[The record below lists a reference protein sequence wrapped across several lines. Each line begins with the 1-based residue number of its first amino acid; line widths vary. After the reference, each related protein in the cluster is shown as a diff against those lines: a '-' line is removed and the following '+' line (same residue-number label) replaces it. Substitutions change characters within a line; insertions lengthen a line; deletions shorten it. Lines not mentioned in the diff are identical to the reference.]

1 MRLDFPMMQ
10 KPSRPIG
17 ITLLAIV
24 QILIGVL
31 GLLVSLAIIGLAAVF
46 STLPTV
52 GTLIGTVGIVIGGV
66 FLFFSLIWLA
76 TGVGFLHGK
85 GWAWTLGMIFTVLS
99 ILGAAYVAFTGL
111 YQAGYAL
118 GFWVL
123 MIIYLTRS
131 RVKAFFGKGTISTYM
146 PAMNTQPTMRTAPT
160 LQSQTQ
166 YAPTMQPTLQ
176 YTPSTPTPA
185 PTPVVAIATGK
196 CRSCG
201 VPLAPGNTFC
211 TNCGAKQ

>member
-1 MRLDFPMMQ
+1 MLQ

-17 ITLLAIV
+17 ITLLAII

-31 GLLVSLAIIGLAAVF
+31 GLLVSLAIIGLAALF

-52 GTLIGTVGIVIGGV
+52 GTLIGTVGVVIGGV
-66 FLFFSLIWLA
+66 SLFFSMIWLA

-85 GWAWTLGMIFTVLS
+85 GWAWTLGMIFTILS
-99 ILGAAYVAFTGL
+99 ILGAAYVAFNGV

-118 GFWVL
+118 VFWII

-131 RVKAFFGKGTISTYM
+131 HVKVFFGKGTVPSYM
-146 PAMNTQPTMRTAPT
+146 PAMNTQPTLRSAPT

-166 YAPTMQPTLQ
+166 YAPAAQPFLQ
-176 YTPSTPTPA
+176 YTPAS
-185 PTPVVAIATGK
+185 PTPVLGPVLATATAK

-201 VPLAPGNTFC
+201 VPLVPGNTFC

>member
-1 MRLDFPMMQ
+1 MFSAMMQ
-10 KPSRPIG
+10 KPPRPLG
-17 ITLLAIV
+17 ITFLAII

-31 GLLVSLAIIGLAAVF
+31 GLLVSLAIIGSSALLSALPAVGPLA
-46 STLPTV
+46 STV
-52 GTLIGTVGIVIGGV
+52 GLVIGGV

-76 TGVGFLHGK
+76 TGVGFLHGR
-85 GWAWTLGMIFTVLS
+85 GWAWALGMIFTVLS
-99 ILGAAYVAFTGL
+99 ILGAAYVAFIGI

-118 GFWVL
+118 GFW
-123 MIIYLTRS
+123 IIMLFYLTRS
-131 RVKAFFGKGTISTYM
+131 HVKVFFGKGTAASYM
-146 PAMNTQPTMRTAPT
+146 PAMNTQPTLRAPPT

-166 YAPTMQPTLQ
+166 YAPAVQPTLQ
-176 YTPSTPTPA
+176 YNPAAPSVPA
-185 PTPVVAIATGK
+185 APSATAVGK

>member
-1 MRLDFPMMQ
+1 MMQ
-10 KPSRPIG
+10 KPRRPIG
-17 ITLLAIV
+17 IISV
-24 QILIGVL
+24 GIIEILIGVL
-31 GLLVSLAIIGLAAVF
+31 ALLVSIAIIGVSALF

-52 GTLIGTVGIVIGGV
+52 GTLIGSVGVVIGGV
-66 FLFFSLIWLA
+66 FAFFSLIWLA

-99 ILGAAYVAFTGL
+99 ILGAAYVAFTGV
-111 YQAGYAL
+111 YQASYAL
-118 GFWVL
+118 VFWII
-123 MIIYLTRS
+123 MIVYLTRS
-131 RVKAFFGKGTISTYM
+131 HVKVFFGKGTISTYM

-166 YAPTMQPTLQ
+166 YAPTVQSTLQ
-176 YTPSTPTPA
+176 YTPSTPVPA

>member
-1 MRLDFPMMQ
+1 MMQ
-10 KPSRPIG
+10 KPPRPLG
-17 ITLLAIV
+17 ITFLAII

-31 GLLVSLAIIGLAAVF
+31 GLLVSIVIIAF
-46 STLPTV
+46 SALLTTLPAIGTLASTV
-52 GTLIGTVGIVIGGV
+52 GLVIGGV

-99 ILGAAYVAFTGL
+99 ILGAAYVAFTGV

-118 GFWVL
+118 VFWII

-131 RVKAFFGKGTISTYM
+131 HVKVFFGKGTVPSYM
-146 PAMNTQPTMRTAPT
+146 PAMNTQPTLRSAPT

-166 YAPTMQPTLQ
+166 YAPAAQPFLQ
-176 YTPSTPTPA
+176 YTPASPA
-185 PTPVVAIATGK
+185 PVQGPVVATATAK

-201 VPLAPGNTFC
+201 VPLAPGNSFC

>member
-1 MRLDFPMMQ
+1 MMQ

-17 ITLLAIV
+17 VTILAIIE
-24 QILIGVL
+24 ILIGVL
-31 GLLVSLAIIGLAAVF
+31 GFLVSVAIIGVSALF
-46 STLPTV
+46 STLPAI
-52 GTLIGTVGIVIGGV
+52 GTRIGTVGVVIGGV

-131 RVKAFFGKGTISTYM
+131 HVKSFFGKGTTSTYM
-146 PAMNTQPTMRTAPT
+146 PAMNIQPTMRTAPT

-166 YAPTMQPTLQ
+166 YAPMMQPSLQ
-176 YTPSTPTPA
+176 YSPAAPAPA
-185 PTPVVAIATGK
+185 PTPVVAVGAGK

-201 VPLAPGNTFC
+201 VPLASGNTFC

>member
-1 MRLDFPMMQ
+1 MMQ
-10 KPSRPIG
+10 KPPRPIG
-17 ITLLAIV
+17 ITILGIIE
-24 QILIGVL
+24 ILIGVL
-31 GLLVSLAIIGLAAVF
+31 GLLVSIAIIGVSALF
-46 STLPTV
+46 STLTTV
-52 GTLIGTVGIVIGGV
+52 GTLIGTVGVVIGGV
-66 FLFFSLIWLA
+66 FAFFSLIWLA

-99 ILGAAYVAFTGL
+99 ILGAAYVAFTGV

-118 GFWVL
+118 VFWII

-131 RVKAFFGKGTISTYM
+131 HVKVFFGKGTIPTYM
-146 PAMNTQPTMRTAPT
+146 PTMNTQPTMRTAPT

-176 YTPSTPTPA
+176 YTPSTPLPA
-185 PTPVVAIATGK
+185 PTPVAAVATGK

>member
-1 MRLDFPMMQ
+1 MQ
-10 KPSRPIG
+10 KPPRPIG
-17 ITLLAIV
+17 ITLLAII
-24 QILIGVL
+24 QILIGLL
-31 GLLVSLAIIGLAAVF
+31 GLLVSVVIIGLAALF
-46 STLPTV
+46 ASLFTAIPAV
-52 GTLIGTVGIVIGGV
+52 GILIGTAGIVIGGV

-99 ILGAAYVAFTGL
+99 ILGAAYVAFTGV

-118 GFWVL
+118 AFWII
-123 MIIYLTRS
+123 MTIYLTRS
-131 RVKAFFGKGTISTYM
+131 HVKVFFGKGAVQSYM
-146 PAMNTQPTMRTAPT
+146 PAMNTQPTMRAAPV

-166 YAPTMQPTLQ
+166 YAPAPPTLQ
-176 YTPSTPTPA
+176 YNPTPA
-185 PTPVVAIATGK
+185 PIPAQAPATATGK

-201 VPLAPGNTFC
+201 MPLAPGNSFC

>member
-1 MRLDFPMMQ
+1 VRFDFPMMQ

-17 ITLLAIV
+17 ITLLAII

-31 GLLVSLAIIGLAAVF
+31 GLLVSLAIIGLAALF
-46 STLPTV
+46 STLPAV
-52 GTLIGTVGIVIGGV
+52 GTLIGTVGVVIGGV

-99 ILGAAYVAFTGL
+99 ILGAAYVAFTGV

-118 GFWVL
+118 VFWII

-131 RVKAFFGKGTISTYM
+131 HVKVFFGKGTVPNYM
-146 PAMNTQPTMRTAPT
+146 PAMNTQPTMRSAPV

-166 YAPTMQPTLQ
+166 YAPTAPPTLQ
-176 YTPSTPTPA
+176 YNPA
-185 PTPVVAIATGK
+185 PAPIPAQAPATATGK

-201 VPLAPGNTFC
+201 MPLASGNSFC

>member
-1 MRLDFPMMQ
+1 MMQ

-17 ITLLAIV
+17 ITLLAII

-31 GLLVSLAIIGLAAVF
+31 GLLVSLAIIGLAAIF

-66 FLFFSLIWLA
+66 FLFFSLVWLA
-76 TGVGFLHGK
+76 TGVGFLHGR

-99 ILGAAYVAFTGL
+99 ILGAAYAAFTGL

-118 GFWVL
+118 VFWL
-123 MIIYLTRS
+123 IMIIYLTRS
-131 RVKAFFGKGTISTYM
+131 HVKVFFGKGMVPTSV
-146 PAMNTQPTMRTAPT
+146 PAMNTQPTLRYSPT

-166 YAPTMQPTLQ
+166 YAPAAQPTLQ
-176 YTPSTPTPA
+176 YNPSPSA
-185 PTPVVAIATGK
+185 PGQAPVVAAAMAK

-201 VPLAPGNTFC
+201 VPLAPGNSFC
-211 TNCGAKQ
+211 TSCGAKQ

>member
-1 MRLDFPMMQ
+1 MFSAMMQ
-10 KPSRPIG
+10 KPSRPLG
-17 ITLLAIV
+17 ITFLAII

-31 GLLVSLAIIGLAAVF
+31 GLLVSIVIIAF
-46 STLPTV
+46 SALLTTLPAIGTLASTV
-52 GTLIGTVGIVIGGV
+52 GLVIGGV

-85 GWAWTLGMIFTVLS
+85 GWAWTLGMIFTILS
-99 ILGAAYVAFTGL
+99 ILGAAYVAFTGV

-118 GFWVL
+118 VFWII

-131 RVKAFFGKGTISTYM
+131 HVKVFFGKGTVPSYM
-146 PAMNTQPTMRTAPT
+146 PAMNTQPTLRSAPT

-166 YAPTMQPTLQ
+166 YAPAAQPFLQ
-176 YTPSTPTPA
+176 YTPASPA
-185 PTPVVAIATGK
+185 PVQGPMVATATAK

-201 VPLAPGNTFC
+201 VPLAPGNSFC

>member
-1 MRLDFPMMQ
+1 MQ
-10 KPSRPIG
+10 RPPRPIG
-17 ITLLAIV
+17 ITILGIIE
-24 QILIGVL
+24 ILIGVL
-31 GLLVSLAIIGLAAVF
+31 GFLVSIAIIGVSALF

-52 GTLIGTVGIVIGGV
+52 GTLIGTVGLVIGGV
-66 FLFFSLIWLA
+66 FLFFSLVWLA

-131 RVKAFFGKGTISTYM
+131 RVKTFFGKGNLPSYM
-146 PAMNTQPTMRTAPT
+146 PAMNMQPTMRTAPV

-166 YAPTMQPTLQ
+166 YAPAAQPSLQ
-176 YTPSTPTPA
+176 YTPVSSTPA
-185 PTPVVAIATGK
+185 PVLAIATGK

>member
-1 MRLDFPMMQ
+1 MMQ
-10 KPSRPIG
+10 KPPRPIG
-17 ITLLAIV
+17 ITILGIIE
-24 QILIGVL
+24 ILIGVL
-31 GLLVSLAIIGLAAVF
+31 GFLVSVAMIGVSALF
-46 STLPTV
+46 STIPRV
-52 GTLIGTVGIVIGGV
+52 GTLIGTVGVVIGGV
-66 FLFFSLIWLA
+66 FLFFSLVWLA
-76 TGVGFLHGK
+76 TGVGFLHGR

-99 ILGAAYVAFTGL
+99 ILGAALVAFSGL

-123 MIIYLTRS
+123 MILYLTRS
-131 RVKAFFGKGTISTYM
+131 RVKAFFGKGIFPAYM

-166 YAPTMQPTLQ
+166 YAPPVQPSLQ
-176 YTPSTPTPA
+176 YTPATPA
-185 PTPVVAIATGK
+185 QMPAVATATGK

-201 VPLAPGNTFC
+201 VPLAAGNTFC

>member
-1 MRLDFPMMQ
+1 MQ
-10 KPSRPIG
+10 KPPRPIG
-17 ITLLAIV
+17 ITLLAII

-31 GLLVSLAIIGLAAVF
+31 GLLASLAIIGVAALF

-52 GTLIGTVGIVIGGV
+52 GTLLGTVGIVIGGV
-66 FLFFSLIWLA
+66 FAFFSLIWLA
-76 TGVGFLHGK
+76 TGIGFLHGK

-99 ILGAAYVAFTGL
+99 ILGAAYVAFIGI

-118 GFWVL
+118 VFWII
-123 MIIYLTRS
+123 MIIYLTRHHIK
-131 RVKAFFGKGTISTYM
+131 VFFGKGTATTYM
-146 PAMNTQPTMRTAPT
+146 PAMNTQPTLRSAPT

-166 YAPTMQPTLQ
+166 YTPAAQPALQ
-176 YTPSTPTPA
+176 YTSAAQAPAQPT
-185 PTPVVAIATGK
+185 VVATATAK

-201 VPLAPGNTFC
+201 MPLAPGNSFC

>member
-1 MRLDFPMMQ
+1 MIQ
-10 KPSRPIG
+10 KPPRPIG
-17 ITLLAIV
+17 ITILGIIE
-24 QILIGVL
+24 ILIGVL
-31 GLLVSLAIIGLAAVF
+31 GFLVSIAIIGVSALF
-46 STLPTV
+46 STLPAV
-52 GTLIGTVGIVIGGV
+52 GTRIGTVGVVIGGV

-123 MIIYLTRS
+123 MIFYLTRS
-131 RVKAFFGKGTISTYM
+131 RVKAFFGKGSMSTYM

-166 YAPTMQPTLQ
+166 YAPAVQPSLQ
-176 YTPSTPTPA
+176 YTPATPIPASTP
-185 PTPVVAIATGK
+185 VAIASGK

>member
-1 MRLDFPMMQ
+1 MMQ
-10 KPSRPIG
+10 KPPRPIG
-17 ITLLAIV
+17 ITILGIIE
-24 QILIGVL
+24 ILIGVL
-31 GLLVSLAIIGLAAVF
+31 GLLVSIAIIGVSALF

-52 GTLIGTVGIVIGGV
+52 GTLIATVGVVIGGV
-66 FLFFSLIWLA
+66 FAFFSLIWLA

-99 ILGAAYVAFTGL
+99 ILGAAYVAFTGV

-118 GFWVL
+118 VFWII

-131 RVKAFFGKGTISTYM
+131 HVKVFFGKGTVPSYM
-146 PAMNTQPTMRTAPT
+146 PAMNTQPTMRSAPV

-166 YAPTMQPTLQ
+166 YAPMASPTLQ
-176 YTPSTPTPA
+176 YNPTPSAPVQAPA
-185 PTPVVAIATGK
+185 VATATAK

-201 VPLAPGNTFC
+201 VPLTPGNSFC

>member
-1 MRLDFPMMQ
+1 MFSAMMQ
-10 KPSRPIG
+10 KPPRPLG
-17 ITLLAIV
+17 ITFLAII

-31 GLLVSLAIIGLAAVF
+31 GLLVSIVIIAF
-46 STLPTV
+46 SALLTTLPAIGTLASTV
-52 GTLIGTVGIVIGGV
+52 GLVIGGV

-99 ILGAAYVAFTGL
+99 ILGAAYVAFTGV

-118 GFWVL
+118 VFWII

-131 RVKAFFGKGTISTYM
+131 HVKVFFGKGTVPSYM
-146 PAMNTQPTMRTAPT
+146 PAMNTQPTLRSAPT

-166 YAPTMQPTLQ
+166 YAPAAQPILQ
-176 YTPSTPTPA
+176 YTPASPA
-185 PTPVVAIATGK
+185 PIQGPTAATATAK

-201 VPLAPGNTFC
+201 VPLAPGNSFC

>member
-1 MRLDFPMMQ
+1 MQ
-10 KPSRPIG
+10 KPSRPLG
-17 ITLLAIV
+17 ITFLAIIE
-24 QILIGVL
+24 ILIGVV
-31 GLLVSLAIIGLAAVF
+31 GLLVSVTIIGVSALF
-46 STLPTV
+46 STIPVV
-52 GTLIGTVGIVIGGV
+52 GTLIGSVGVVIGVV
-66 FLFFSLIWLA
+66 FLFFTLIWLA
-76 TGVGFLHGK
+76 TGVGFLHGR

-99 ILGAAYVAFTGL
+99 ILGAAYVAFIGI

-118 GFWVL
+118 VFWII

-131 RVKAFFGKGTISTYM
+131 HVKVFFGKGTVPTYM
-146 PAMNTQPTMRTAPT
+146 PAMNTQPTLRSAPA

-166 YAPTMQPTLQ
+166 YAPAAQPTLQ
-176 YTPSTPTPA
+176 YSPAAPTQIPTPA
-185 PTPVVAIATGK
+185 VAVATGK

>member
-1 MRLDFPMMQ
+1 
-10 KPSRPIG
+10 
-17 ITLLAIV
+17 
-24 QILIGVL
+24 
-31 GLLVSLAIIGLAAVF
+31 
-46 STLPTV
+46 
-52 GTLIGTVGIVIGGV
+52 
-66 FLFFSLIWLA
+66 
-76 TGVGFLHGK
+76 
-85 GWAWTLGMIFTVLS
+85 MIFTVLS

-123 MIIYLTRS
+123 MIFYLTRS
-131 RVKAFFGKGTISTYM
+131 RVKAFFGKGTTSTYM
-146 PAMNTQPTMRTAPT
+146 PAMNIQPTMRTAPT

-166 YAPTMQPTLQ
+166 YAPMAQPSLQ
-176 YTPSTPTPA
+176 YTPAAPAPA
-185 PTPVVAIATGK
+185 PTPVVAVATGK

>member
-1 MRLDFPMMQ
+1 MMQ

-24 QILIGVL
+24 EILIGVL
-31 GLLVSLAIIGLAAVF
+31 GLLVSLAIIGLAALF
-46 STLPTV
+46 STLPAV
-52 GTLIGTVGIVIGGV
+52 GTLIGTVGVVIGGV
-66 FLFFSLIWLA
+66 VLFFSLIWLA
-76 TGVGFLHGK
+76 TGVGFLHGR

-99 ILGAAYVAFTGL
+99 ILGAAYVAYTGV

-118 GFWVL
+118 GFWII

-131 RVKAFFGKGTISTYM
+131 HVKVFFGKGTAATYM
-146 PAMNTQPTMRTAPT
+146 PAMNTQPTMRAAPV

-166 YAPTMQPTLQ
+166 YAPTAPPTLQ
-176 YTPSTPTPA
+176 YNPTPA
-185 PTPVVAIATGK
+185 PIPAQAPATAAGK

-201 VPLAPGNTFC
+201 MPLAPGNTFC

>member
-1 MRLDFPMMQ
+1 MMQ
-10 KPSRPIG
+10 KPPRPLG
-17 ITLLAIV
+17 ITFLAIIE
-24 QILIGVL
+24 ILIGVV
-31 GLLVSLAIIGLAAVF
+31 GLLVSVTIIGVSALF
-46 STLPTV
+46 STIPV
-52 GTLIGTVGIVIGGV
+52 IGTLIGSVGVVIGAV
-66 FLFFSLIWLA
+66 FLFFTLIWLA
-76 TGVGFLHGK
+76 TGVGFLHGR

-99 ILGAAYVAFTGL
+99 ILGAAYVAFVGI

-118 GFWVL
+118 VFWII

-131 RVKAFFGKGTISTYM
+131 HVKVFFGKGTVPTYM
-146 PAMNTQPTMRTAPT
+146 PAMNTQPTLRSAPT

-166 YAPTMQPTLQ
+166 YAPASQPTLQ
-176 YTPSTPTPA
+176 YSPA
-185 PTPVVAIATGK
+185 SPTPVQGPVLATSTAK

>member
-1 MRLDFPMMQ
+1 MMQ
-10 KPSRPIG
+10 KPPRPIG
-17 ITLLAIV
+17 ITILGIIE
-24 QILIGVL
+24 ILIGLL
-31 GLLVSLAIIGLAAVF
+31 GFLVSVAIIGVSALF

-52 GTLIGTVGIVIGGV
+52 GTLISTVGVVVGGI
-66 FLFFSLIWLA
+66 FLFFSLVWLA
-76 TGVGFLHGK
+76 TGVGFLHGR

-99 ILGAAYVAFTGL
+99 ILGAAFVAFSGL

-123 MIIYLTRS
+123 MIFYLTRS
-131 RVKAFFGKGTISTYM
+131 RVKAFFGKGTLPTYM
-146 PAMNTQPTMRTAPT
+146 PAMNLQPTMRTAPT

-166 YAPTMQPTLQ
+166 YAPTAQPALQ
-176 YTPSTPTPA
+176 YTPATPA
-185 PTPVVAIATGK
+185 PVPTPVVAAAIGK

-201 VPLAPGNTFC
+201 IPLAPGNTFC

>member
-1 MRLDFPMMQ
+1 MQ
-10 KPSRPIG
+10 KPPRPIG
-17 ITLLAIV
+17 ITILGIID
-24 QILIGVL
+24 ILIGVL
-31 GLLVSLAIIGLAAVF
+31 GFLVSVAIIGVSALF

-66 FLFFSLIWLA
+66 FLFFSLVWLA
-76 TGVGFLHGK
+76 TGVGFLHGR

-123 MIIYLTRS
+123 MIFYLTRS
-131 RVKAFFGKGTISTYM
+131 RVKAFFGKGTVPTYM
-146 PAMNTQPTMRTAPT
+146 PAMNTQPTMRNAPT

-166 YAPTMQPTLQ
+166 YAPTAQPTLQ
-176 YTPSTPTPA
+176 YNPAAPA
-185 PTPVVAIATGK
+185 PVPAPAVANAAGK

-201 VPLAPGNTFC
+201 VPLAPGNSFC
-211 TNCGAKQ
+211 INCGAKQ

>member
-1 MRLDFPMMQ
+1 MFSVLMQ
-10 KPSRPIG
+10 KPPRPIG
-17 ITLLAIV
+17 ITLLALV

-31 GLLVSLAIIGLAAVF
+31 GLLVSLAFIGLAALF
-46 STLPTV
+46 STLPAV
-52 GTLIGTVGIVIGGV
+52 GVLIGGVGLVIGGV
-66 FLFFSLIWLA
+66 FAFFSLIWLA

-99 ILGAAYVAFTGL
+99 ILGAAYVAFIGI

-118 GFWVL
+118 VFWII
-123 MIIYLTRS
+123 MIVYLTRS
-131 RVKAFFGKGTISTYM
+131 HVKIFFGKGMASTYM
-146 PAMNTQPTMRTAPT
+146 PAMNTQPTLRSAPS

-166 YAPTMQPTLQ
+166 YAPAVQPTLQ
-176 YTPSTPTPA
+176 YTPTTPA
-185 PTPVVAIATGK
+185 PAQTPIVATATTK

-201 VPLAPGNTFC
+201 IPLAPGNSFC

>member
-1 MRLDFPMMQ
+1 MMQ

-17 ITLLAIV
+17 ITILGIIE
-24 QILIGVL
+24 ILIGVL
-31 GLLVSLAIIGLAAVF
+31 GLLVSIAIIGVSALF
-46 STLPTV
+46 STLPAV
-52 GTLIGTVGIVIGGV
+52 GTRIGTVGVVIGGV

-123 MIIYLTRS
+123 MIFYLTRS
-131 RVKAFFGKGTISTYM
+131 RVKTFFGKGTAPTYM
-146 PAMNTQPTMRTAPT
+146 PAMNTQLTMRTAPT

-166 YAPTMQPTLQ
+166 YAPTLQPTLQ
-176 YTPSTPTPA
+176 YTPSTPIPA
-185 PTPVVAIATGK
+185 PTPTVAIATGK

>member
-1 MRLDFPMMQ
+1 MMQ
-10 KPSRPIG
+10 KPPRPIG
-17 ITLLAIV
+17 ITILGIIEV
-24 QILIGVL
+24 LIGVL
-31 GLLVSLAIIGLAAVF
+31 GLLASVAIIGLSALF
-46 STLPTV
+46 STLPVV
-52 GTLIGTVGIVIGGV
+52 GTRIGTAGVVVGGV

-99 ILGAAYVAFTGL
+99 ILGAGYVAFTGL

-123 MIIYLTRS
+123 MMLYLTRS
-131 RVKAFFGKGTISTYM
+131 RVKAFFGKGSVPTYM
-146 PAMNTQPTMRTAPT
+146 PAMNTQPTVRTAPT

-166 YAPTMQPTLQ
+166 YAPAIQPTLQ
-176 YTPSTPTPA
+176 YTPASPVPA
-185 PTPVVAIATGK
+185 PANATGK

>member
-1 MRLDFPMMQ
+1 MQ
-10 KPSRPIG
+10 KPPRPIG
-17 ITLLAIV
+17 ITLLAII

-31 GLLVSLAIIGLAAVF
+31 GLLASLAIIGVAALF

-52 GTLIGTVGIVIGGV
+52 GTLLGTVGVVIGGV
-66 FLFFSLIWLA
+66 FAFFSLIWLA
-76 TGVGFLHGK
+76 TGIGFLHGK

-99 ILGAAYVAFTGL
+99 ILGAAYVAFIGI

-118 GFWVL
+118 VFWII
-123 MIIYLTRS
+123 MIIYLTRHH
-131 RVKAFFGKGTISTYM
+131 VKVFFGKGTATTYM
-146 PAMNTQPTMRTAPT
+146 PAMNLQPTLRSAPT

-166 YAPTMQPTLQ
+166 YAPATQPTLQ
-176 YTPSTPTPA
+176 YTPAAQAPA
-185 PTPVVAIATGK
+185 QPPVVATATAK

-201 VPLAPGNTFC
+201 MPLAPSNSFC